1 MKNLSKP
8 LLLSVLIF
16 SCIQTYTLS
25 AMSAMDVTIPMEE
38 TKETADIPTNTEE
51 QQLLEQNEREQDI
64 PQSAQ
69 SCQTCMNKP
78 VSKKQAM
85 AILVFGTLG
94 VFGSVALITYIVL
107 HLA

>member
-16 SCIQTYTLS
+16 SCIQTYTL
-25 AMSAMDVTIPMEE
+25 SAMDVTIPMEE